1 MWKQNA
7 HDIKVGMKTGTLQC
21 NKLCLGTKLCTKEN
35 QFNGTAGTLA
45 PGQWHLSK
53 QRSLMQ

>member
-7 HDIKVGMKTGTLQC
+7 QDMKVGMKTGTLRC
-21 NKLCLGTKLCTKEN
+21 NKLCLGTKQCTKEN
-35 QFNGTAGTLA
+35 QFNATAGTLA

-53 QRSLMQ
+53 QRS